1 MDRDIYN
8 RSTSTL
14 QADCCCHCIAV
25 PPAWLISPSPLSAG
39 PAKNHRC
46 KYNFW
51 LLFFQQFVTSSK
63 CHNLWQFTRFT
74 LLDLLNLEL
83 NNAIFLRNIVNWN
96 GITSILYSVN
106 LKRLLQ
112 TERWYYYLFIL
123 YSCVDVDTPI
133 FNIISS
139 PLLKSPII
147 SINQFERLE
156 AARCESYLICFNL
169 FFLVALLSEPY
180 FVPSLT
186 AYYTDI
192 TSRTEVIVKK
202 RGSS

>member
-1 MDRDIYN
+1 MARSALLSHLSDQLPHLHFQPVQRKITDANITFDFYFSSNSSQAQNVTIYDN
-8 RSTSTL
+8 
-14 QADCCCHCIAV
+14 
-25 PPAWLISPSPLSAG
+25 
-39 PAKNHRC
+39 
-46 KYNFW
+46 
-51 LLFFQQFVTSSK
+51 
-63 CHNLWQFTRFT
+63 

-156 AARCESYLICFNL
+156 AARCESYLVCFNL

-192 TSRTEVIVKK
+192 TSRTEVIAKK

>member
-1 MDRDIYN
+1 MDWDIYK

-14 QADCCCHCIAV
+14 QAECCCHCIAV
-25 PPAWLISPSPLSAG
+25 PPVWSITPSPLSAG

-51 LLFFQQFVTSSK
+51 LLFFFSNSSQAQNVTIYD
-63 CHNLWQFTRFT
+63 N

-186 AYYTDI
+186 AYYI
-192 TSRTEVIVKK
+192 IRTLHQELKLL
-202 RGSS
+202 